1 MSGTH
6 CTKLLQIGF
15 YCSPILD
22 SLSFPRVGLKVLLF
36 RLLLPSCLSLLFLGN
51 KGEREDKDNT
61 ASDWTTATAT
71 TKKEGRKSNLFATN
85 FPLSSPPS
93 LLPSVFPSVSP
104 YLRPSVRSFFPPL
117 PSCSRLSC
125 PALPTTEPLISAIK
139 KPREVRIETG
149 LDSAR
154 FLKIFSSTCS
164 HLFCT

>member
-6 CTKLLQIGF
+6 CTKLLQIVF
-15 YCSPILD
+15 YRPPILD

-93 LLPSVFPSVSP
+93 L
-104 YLRPSVRSFFPPL
+104 RPSVPPSVAPSFPPSIRSFFPP
-117 PSCSRLSC
+117 PPAAAA
-125 PALPTTEPLISAIK
+125 PALRC
-139 KPREVRIETG
+139 PRQCLLSRP
-149 LDSAR
+149 
-154 FLKIFSSTCS
+154 
-164 HLFCT
+164 